1 MTKIKLLSKLKINL
15 SSKYNL
21 VEEGEEIILLDVLQK
36 SDLEILRSQ
45 NRNVPVIAFV
55 KDAEFIL
62 DSRVDDYIIY
72 PFDEKELEIRTQ
84 VAVNKFNKKALSN
97 TNLADL
103 DTLTGL
109 YNKHYFYSCCQ
120 KFIDLKRNFFI
131 AMIDIDNFKEIN
143 DLQGHLKG
151 DESLNRAAKIFK
163 NSIRNSDILARF
175 GGDEFILMLPDTS
188 IEGALVVGERI
199 CKSMEKE
206 CYVSIGMASF
216 KIEDSLED
224 LINKADKALYMA
236 KEQGGNKVVR
246 I

>member
-21 VEEGEEIILLDVLQK
+21 VEEGEEIILLDVFQK

-45 NRNVPVIAFV
+45 NRNVPIIAFI
-55 KDAEFIL
+55 KDSELIL
-62 DSRVDDYIIY
+62 DSGVDDYIIY
-72 PFDEKELEIRTQ
+72 PFNEKELEIRIQ
-84 VAVNKFNKKALSN
+84 VAINRFNKKVSGDI
-97 TNLADL
+97 NLVDL

-120 KFIDLKRNFFI
+120 RAINSGSHFSI

-151 DESLNRAAKIFK
+151 DESLKKAAGIFK
-163 NSIRNSDILARF
+163 HSIRNIDILARF
-175 GGDEFILMLPDTS
+175 GGDEFILMLPETS

-199 CKSMEKE
+199 CRAIEKE
-206 CYVSIGMASF
+206 CHVSIGVAS
-216 KIEDSLED
+216 IAPEDSLED
-224 LINKADKALYMA
+224 LINKADKVLYIA
-236 KEQGGNKVVR
+236 KKQGGNKVVR